1 MVLVSPG
8 VQVTVTDESFFS
20 SAGPGTVPLIFI
32 ATKQDKLTPDGTGT
46 ATGTTTATAEQ
57 LFLMSSQRELLQTFG
72 DPDLR

>member
-32 ATKQDKLTPDGTGT
+32 ATKESKLTPDGTST

-57 LFLMSSQRELLQTFG
+57 LYLMSS
-72 DPDLR
+72 